1 MYLDETILQSR
12 TTISLVDFIKK
23 LYKHVTP
30 NDLAMADKLKEEYD
44 EIVARTDKAAKKRNY
59 RI

>member
-1 MYLDETILQSR
+1 MYLDESILQSR

-30 NDLAMADKLKEEYD
+30 QDLIMAEGLKKDYD
-44 EIVARTDKAAKKRNY
+44 EIIRQTNKAVKKRSY
-59 RI
+59 

>member
-23 LYKHVTP
+23 LYKQITP
-30 NDLAMADKLKEEYD
+30 NDLAMADRLKEDYE
-44 EIVARTDKAAKKRNY
+44 EIVRRTDKAANKRNY